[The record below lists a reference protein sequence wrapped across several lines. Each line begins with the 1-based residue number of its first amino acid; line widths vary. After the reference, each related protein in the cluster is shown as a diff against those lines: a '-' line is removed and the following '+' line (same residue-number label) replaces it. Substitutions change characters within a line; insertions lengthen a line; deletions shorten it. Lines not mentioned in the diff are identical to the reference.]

1 MTQSIDVTLNVNGR
15 DVCVSVEPRRSLAD
29 CLRHD
34 LSFTGTHIGC
44 EHGVCG
50 ACTVMMDGEAVRSCL
65 ILAVQAE
72 NRHVETVESLAEDN
86 CLSVVQEEFRTNHAL
101 QCGFCTP
108 GILMSAQALL
118 NTEPEASNDR
128 IREVLSGHICR
139 CTGYIPIVTAIANA
153 RDRLSAASRDR
164 YAIEE

>member
-1 MTQSIDVTLNVNGR
+1 
-15 DVCVSVEPRRSLAD
+15 
-29 CLRHD
+29 
-34 LSFTGTHIGC
+34 
-44 EHGVCG
+44 
-50 ACTVMMDGEAVRSCL
+50 MMDGEAVRSCL

-86 CLSVVQEEFRTNHAL
+86 CLSVIQEEFRTNHAL

-118 NTEPEASNDR
+118 NIEPEACNDR